1 MRKALDAPPA
11 GFLPVA
17 LKHAPYSASRLIVA
31 RCPARFMSKYILKD
45 KIVSDTLASA
55 RGSAIHEVL
64 QKITEYHVQRE
75 PISPKQLDSWVHEA
89 VGKFPA
95 AYEQIKL
102 VKDASTAYAANLSPY
117 INNTTKCEID
127 FAVKLYEEDS
137 FVDDAVLETAFVKV
151 PYYLDKEGRRANPE
165 AFFGVRIDQL
175 SVDEEINTVTIVDHK
190 STPSANANADH
201 DFQMGCY
208 AWIVSLFY
216 PGYHIRTVL
225 HYAHPRLN
233 FYSPPTYWS
242 KEDLDEVEQEIRTRV
257 MAIESFSEYPALPGS
272 HCDYCHMV
280 QECPEL
286 RTIQE
291 QNARGDINLNIDS
304 VDDMI
309 RVARQLRVT
318 GVLYDQ
324 LNRKLK
330 DAIENKCPDSGI
342 AIEGMW
348 YGFKAS
354 DEKVDWQSTER
365 KIREEGSRLSAD
377 GKPADLSAMLQ
388 KHGLDPESFREWR
401 GEKLKALWKLG
412 KTDLIEELK
421 SYVVTTRDT
430 RFGSH
435 KN

>member
-1 MRKALDAPPA
+1 MKKALDAPPA
-11 GFLPVA
+11 GYLPVS

-31 RCPARFMSKYILKD
+31 RCPSRFMSKYILKD
-45 KIVSDTLASA
+45 RIVADTLASS

-64 QKITEYHVQRE
+64 QKITEHHVAKE
-75 PISPKQLDSWVHEA
+75 TITPKQLNGWVEQA
-89 VGKFPA
+89 VGKYPA

-102 VKDASTAYAANLSPY
+102 VKDAAVAYSANPSPY
-117 INNTTKCEID
+117 INPTTKCEID
-127 FAVKLYEEDS
+127 FAVELFEEDS
-137 FVDDAVLETAFVKV
+137 FIEDAVLATAYVKT
-151 PYYLDKEGRRANPE
+151 PYYLDAEGRRTNPK

-175 SVDEEINTVTIVDHK
+175 SVDEEINMVTVVDHK

-216 PGYHIRTVL
+216 PGYRVRTVL

-233 FYSPPTYWS
+233 FYSPPVYWNQ
-242 KEDLDEVEQEIRTRV
+242 EDLDDVEQEIKTRV
-257 MAIESFSEYPALPGS
+257 LAIESFSEYPALPGS

-291 QNARGDINLNIDS
+291 QNARGDINLNIDT
-304 VDDMI
+304 VEDMI

-330 DAIENKCPDSGI
+330 EAIENKCPDSGI

-354 DEKVDWQSTER
+354 DEKIDWISTEK
-365 KIREEGSRLSAD
+365 KIREKGSASLAE
-377 GKPADLSAMLQ
+377 MLR
-388 KHGLDPESFREWR
+388 KHGLDPEGFKEWR
-401 GEKLKALWKLG
+401 GEKLRALWKLG

-421 SYVVTTRDT
+421 PYVVTNRDT

-435 KN
+435 KT

>member
-1 MRKALDAPPA
+1 MRQALEAPPA

-45 KIVSDTLASA
+45 KIISDTLASA

-64 QKITEYHVQRE
+64 QKITEHRVRKE
-75 PISPKQLDSWVHEA
+75 DFTPRQLDSWVHEA

-102 VKDASTAYAANLSPY
+102 VKEAAIAYTANPSPY

-127 FAVKLYEEDS
+127 FAVKLFEEDS
-137 FVDDAVLETAFVKV
+137 FVEDSVLETAFVKT
-151 PYYLDKEGRRANPE
+151 PYYLDADSRRANPD
-165 AFFGVRIDQL
+165 AFFGVRIDQI
-175 SVDEEINTVTIVDHK
+175 SVDEEIRVVTILDHK
-190 STPSANANADH
+190 STPSANSNSDH

-208 AWIVSLFY
+208 AWIVSLYY
-216 PGYHIRTVL
+216 PDYEIRTVL

-233 FYSPPTYWS
+233 FYAPPVYWS
-242 KEDLDEVEQEIRTRV
+242 REDLDEVEQEIKTRV
-257 MAIESFSEYPALPGS
+257 MAIESFNNYPALPGS
-272 HCDYCHMV
+272 HCDYCHLV

-286 RTIQE
+286 RTVQE
-291 QNARGDINLNIDS
+291 QNARGDINLNIDT

-309 RVARQLRVT
+309 RVARQLRVI

-330 DAIENKCPDSGI
+330 ESIENKCPDSGI

-354 DEKVDWQSTER
+354 DEKVDWSSTER
-365 KIREEGSRLSAD
+365 KIREENSRESAA
-377 GKPADLSAMLQ
+377 GKPADLSSLLT
-388 KHGLDPESFREWR
+388 KHGLDPESFKEWR

-412 KTDLIEELK
+412 KMDLIEELK
-421 SYVVTTRDT
+421 SYIVTNRDT
-430 RFGSH
+430 RFG
-435 KN
+435 